1 MLYDLDLIR
10 LIININ
16 KNQTD
21 NFRYSK
27 DPKINIPTIE
37 ALVIVLRIFIIHIQR
52 YFQSNFFKYFINH
65 I

>member
-21 NFRYSK
+21 NFIYSK
-27 DPKINIPTIE
+27 DPKINTPKIG
-37 ALVIVLRIFIIHIQR
+37 ALVIFLKIFRIHCLKQ
-52 YFQSNFFKYFINH
+52 
-65 I
+65 